1 MRVIISQQSRMLFDA
16 VKNCKLITNVDH
28 TKIQELL
35 TRIIHNDAAKYQ
47 ENIADSSFH
56 DAITASPAWRK
67 LPKAYQQMT
76 QTGKDADMGALV
88 ASSFITNMI
97 KVGMSQPQVDRIIER
112 ALDAIAP
119 LLSGTLGDD
128 MPGMSSRDISDRL
141 ASASLFSEGKAREI
155 MDTLGKMWGDFQ
167 DSRYATDSVNSVE
180 SPTLEYGNEINRL
193 VADEYLKDQQLFY
206 LEYAEERLL
215 QYGTEPDKQKA
226 MGPIIVLLEESAAM
240 QEFLDS
246 GEQKYVWGKSF
257 ALMVTKLAKEQNR
270 PVKLVGFSTSVG
282 KDTGSSID
290 YSLDVSGCS
299 PQELAQAIN
308 WIPKTDSTNWFKAF
322 VPVIKMFDGE
332 YESAD
337 LLFVTS
343 GDAAITTL
351 SRDFDGNKSNRKFVD
366 YFQDW
371 REQKKVRVSGI
382 LVGDENTEAVFVASR
397 DQNGRLHNI
406 AGANRYCIDNVRAI
420 ADDVVCINDIA
431 DTSKLFGRLS
441 SL

>member
-16 VKNCKLITNVDH
+16 VKNCKLITKTNVDH

-47 ENIADSSFH
+47 ENIADSFH
-56 DAITASPAWRK
+56 DAIAASPTWGK

-88 ASSFITNMI
+88 ASSFIANMI
-97 KVGMSQPQVDRIIER
+97 KVGMTQPQVDRIIER

-119 LLSGTLGDD
+119 LISGTLDDD

-167 DSRYATDSVNSVE
+167 DSRYATDSVNNVE

-215 QYGTEPDKQKA
+215 QYGTEPDKEKA
-226 MGPIIVLLEESAAM
+226 MGPVIILLEESAAM
-240 QEFLDS
+240 QEVLDS

-270 PVKLVGFSTSVG
+270 PVKLIGFSTGVE
-282 KDTGSSID
+282 SSID
-290 YSLDVSGCS
+290 YALDINTCS
-299 PQELAQAIN
+299 SQELASAMN
-308 WIPKTDSTNWFKAF
+308 WVPNTKSTNWIGAF
-322 VPVIKMFDGE
+322 IPITKMFDGK

-337 LLFVTS
+337 LLFITS
-343 GDAAITTL
+343 GDYTITAVSADL
-351 SRDFDGNKSNRKFVD
+351 DRKKSNRKFVD
-366 YFQDW
+366 HFKDW
-371 REQKKVRVSGI
+371 KQQKNVRVSGI
-382 LVGDENTEAVFVASR
+382 LIGDETTRTVFIGGR
-397 DQNGRLHNI
+397 DKSGKVRRI
-406 AGANRYCIDNVRAI
+406 EGANDYCIDNVRAI

-431 DTSKLFGRLS
+431 DTSRLFGRLS